1 MKKVFF
7 AISSFLSDISAATGK
22 GGGGGFGR
30 DTKRPLRRGSLSLPP
45 QPWFGGSIPQKF
57 LRSIFVRGRDS
68 DCEGARPEKRII
80 M

>member
-30 DTKRPLRRGSLSLPP
+30 DTKRPLRRGSLSLRSR
-45 QPWFGGSIPQKF
+45 GSEGQS
-57 LRSIFVRGRDS
+57 LRNSYGAFS
-68 DCEGARPEKRII
+68 PEEEGFRL
-80 M
+80 